1 MAKVPTVAGIAANY
15 KKQAARKPRKP
26 KTIKIPTVEGILKE
40 ALTDTRTPVLKSGTL
55 DNLIEN
61 AFREAAV
68 SDIKKGGLRRKC
80 VEALNKEASADIKKR
95 IATAKSKKKITQKSN
110 GPLVTTKR
118 VEWGRVNKAGVE
130 KTYNAASAN
139 LDINAIKGKKTRL
152 WAAAKLFYQI
162 VANTPVDEDYEYS
175 RTPDLSR
182 EYRKNA
188 FKLITGKDGKVSVTK
203 VNTVSLQSPKVH
215 KKDENVTRDNWV
227 LKIKAET
234 KATRTKEAE
243 VKTVELKSG
252 SLGIDFDQPSD
263 TGWEAVADR
272 IIKEVG
278 KLEPTFVEITNND
291 PYIDVLEYGRYGKTS
306 STSKEQHKGSKY
318 YHGTVGGYSVQA
330 PRGIMRV
337 AASQLNN
344 LQLDRKTGER
354 KSGQVSLTKRT
365 LNLPRVTLAVNTDAG
380 NGDSYSD
387 VYDDIERY
395 AEEFER
401 EGKFVSERQLGEAF
415 EKGLSTVEANIK
427 EFNKRARALNT
438 RRFNKAVKSGDTA
451 KALEAAVKQ
460 QAERIER
467 KQRAEANKTRK
478 QAAHYW
484 KEMNDA
490 LKEAGSFI
498 VLISSPK
505 TKVRKTAEEKPAEKE
520 KFEITDEIKETYFL
534 LFVETDTDVVKFLV
548 KMDNGKYLFAKYK
561 DEYDRYT
568 NEKLLKVVESARF
581 ITFKEAINTELFE
594 KQGVLSTDIKQS
606 IEDENLYGLF

>member
-40 ALTDTRTPVLKSGTL
+40 ALADTRTPVLKSGTL

-68 SDIKKGGLRRKC
+68 SDIKKGGLRRRC

-118 VEWGRVNKAGVE
+118 VEWGRVNKAGEE

-139 LDINAIKGKKTRL
+139 LDINAIKGKKTRI
-152 WAAAKLFYQI
+152 WVAAKLFYQI
-162 VANTPVDEDYEYS
+162 VANTPVDEDYKYS
-175 RTPDLSR
+175 RTPNLNK
-182 EYRKNA
+182 EYKKKA
-188 FKLITGKDGKVSVTK
+188 FKLTTGKDGKISVAK
-203 VNTVSLQSPKVH
+203 VNTVGLQSPKVH
-215 KKDENVTRDNWV
+215 KKDNNVTRDNWL
-227 LKIKAET
+227 LKVTT
-234 KATRTKEAE
+234 KNGTI
-243 VKTVELKSG
+243 ELKSG

-263 TGWEAVADR
+263 TGWEAVAEK
-272 IIKEVG
+272 IFTATG
-278 KLEPTFVEITNND
+278 KAEPTSIEIINTD
-291 PYIDVLEYGRYGKTS
+291 PYIDVLEYGLYGT
-306 STSKEQHKGSKY
+306 TSKEQHKGNKY

-354 KSGQVSLTKRT
+354 KSGQISLTKRT
-365 LNLPRVTLAVNTDAG
+365 LSLPRVTLAVNTDAG

-387 VYDDIERY
+387 VYNDIERY

-427 EFNKRARALNT
+427 DFNKRARALNT

-451 KALEAAVKQ
+451 KALEAAVTQ

-520 KFEITDEIKETYFL
+520 KVEITDEIKETYFL